1 MKTLRL
7 FALSVVAAGLVA
19 GSTFADEGKPANGGE
34 ARGANGGQ
42 PKPAKVEEAKPAPV
56 AKAAVNES
64 PKLDAMMKELKVN
77 YEKKLDEKANVVYY
91 TVSEYGPEN
100 FSFDIELSKSQ
111 QYTWIL
117 FPCGKAPESGI
128 PAEIM
133 QKMLAE
139 HSKMCT
145 AFFQYNP
152 STRMIMLKM
161 PMATPVDAKQLKQE
175 INWVLKDASRTR
187 PLWDSTTWATSSTA
201 GK

>member
-7 FALSVVAAGLVA
+7 FALSVVTAGMMA
-19 GSTFADEGKPANGGE
+19 GSAFADEGKPVNGGE
-34 ARGANGGQ
+34 TRGANGGQ
-42 PKPAKVEEAKPAPV
+42 AKPANGGETKPAPV

-64 PKLDAMMKELKVN
+64 PKLEAMMKELKVT
-77 YEKKLDEKANVVYY
+77 YEKKLDEKANVVFF

-100 FSFDIELSKSQ
+100 FCFDIELSKSQ

-128 PAEIM
+128 PPEIM

-152 STRMIMLKM
+152 DTRMIMLKM

-187 PLWDSTTWATSSTA
+187 PLWDSTQWSTSAS
-201 GK
+201 K